1 MRSASP
7 LGLVFLTSES
17 FSHHSIFNPSS
28 SYLLVLPLMAF
39 FIKAPVYLFHLWL
52 PQAHVQAST
61 LGSVIL
67 ASVVLKVRTLGLTRF
82 MSHPFLVLRVSK
94 PAVVLVFLGGV
105 IVSLQT
111 LLQLDLKAL
120 IAYSRICHIALPT
133 LILLIKLPSSATAA
147 TIIILG
153 HGFVSSSMFTFS

>member
-1 MRSASP
+1 MTPSGSCTGFYIRVRYLSLCRSQ
-7 LGLVFLTSES
+7 GKNFR
-17 FSHHSIFNPSS
+17 IN
-28 SYLLVLPLMAF
+28 
-39 FIKAPVYLFHLWL
+39 PVYVS
-52 PQAHVQAST
+52 P
-61 LGSVIL
+61 I
-67 ASVVLKVRTLGLTRF
+67 
-82 MSHPFLVLRVSK
+82 LVLRASK

-133 LILLIKLPSSATAA
+133 LILLIKLPPSATAA

-153 HGFVSSSMFTFS
+153 HGFVSSSMFIVGSYFSYSYMSRSILTISGCFSLNPVLFSF